1 YLHYAATK
9 SAIIGMM
16 RLMARKPGDWNIAMH
31 LFMPGS
37 CYGFVWMI
45 PNLPQSKH
53 LLHMGE
59 SLFPCF

>member
-1 YLHYAATK
+1 
-9 SAIIGMM
+9 
-16 RLMARKPGDWNIAMH
+16 MARKPGDWNIAMH

-53 LLHMGE
+53 LLKMGE